1 VFVVLSA
8 GLSVRPL
15 GALCRGLARRALGRV
30 RLMVMFL
37 GFKDRWAGW
46 LRQAALLAASLGACG
61 AISGCDTAGHYD
73 SVTAPFDQ
81 PIDWWHNLQGG
92 AIADER
98 PPPPGVGDPYPNLG
112 TIPPKPTPTD
122 AATRQAL
129 LAKLAG
135 DRDRTDRLA
144 VQDPIPAPGTPG
156 GPPPKAVPGASRCP
170 GPDGPDCGRGC
181 ATPAARAARYPC
193 PARARRVS
201 GRGGADSAGAGPAR
215 WAQHGR
221 AFTQRACARN
231 TGGAAPITGA
241 VGYSRRD
248 AAAGDTEA
256 ITTGGGSVRG

>member
-1 VFVVLSA
+1 
-8 GLSVRPL
+8 
-15 GALCRGLARRALGRV
+15 
-30 RLMVMFL
+30 MVMFV

-135 DRDRTDRLA
+135 DRDRTDQLA

-156 GPPPKAVPGASRCP
+156 GPPPKAVPGAPPVVSH
-170 GPDGPDCGRGC
+170 GPEPAAAPAPMAQIAAADAPPLPP
-181 ATPAARAARYPC
+181 APPPPPAPAARPPG
-193 PARARRVS
+193 PARARRVP

-215 WAQHGR
+215 WAQHWR
-221 AFTQRACARN
+221 ALTQRACARN

-256 ITTGGGSVRG
+256 IATGGGGVRG